1 MFGREEQAIVLDVLP
16 YGKSGEAKRE
26 PLVQLLGVESFT
38 LLEAVPK
45 EGASFNVG
53 ERVHVGKGD
62 RKKIER
68 IRGRIKHG
76 DLTNSAKTEVHRF
89 ILEVVKEKE
98 ERVINFLNHAGPI
111 SLRSHTLEHLPG
123 VGKKHL
129 TAILDA
135 REKKPF
141 ESFKDFNERVPHLGN
156 VTEII
161 EERIVHEL
169 LGTAKYYL
177 FTKPMRVERY

>member
-1 MFGREEQAIVLDVLP
+1 MFGREEQAIVLDFLP

-45 EGASFNVG
+45 EGTSFNVG
-53 ERVHVGKGD
+53 ERVYVGKGD
-62 RKKIER
+62 REKIER

-76 DLTNSAKTEVHRF
+76 DLTNSAKTEVRRF
-89 ILEVVKEKE
+89 ILELVEEKE
-98 ERVINFLNHAGPI
+98 DYVVNFLNRAGPV
-111 SLRSHTLEHLPG
+111 SLRSHSLEHLPG

-129 TAILDA
+129 SAILDA

-141 ESFKDFNERVPHLGN
+141 QSFKDFNERVHHFGD
-156 VTEII
+156 VKEII
-161 EERIVHEL
+161 AERIVHEL

-177 FTKPMRVERY
+177 FTKPMRAERY